1 MSQENIDRIKI
12 LAERIKFNEATKN
25 EYNEYV
31 DLLLKNG
38 ITQDEINN
46 ALRKGNLDNIIQL
59 YEKRKKVSSI
69 GLKPINRYVIPA
81 IVGFG
86 LGLAMAYGLMSLAN
100 KSKNP

>member
-46 ALRKGNLDNIIQL
+46 ELRKGNLDNIAFACL
-59 YEKRKKVSSI
+59 FNTGK
-69 GLKPINRYVIPA
+69 
-81 IVGFG
+81 
-86 LGLAMAYGLMSLAN
+86 
-100 KSKNP
+100 